1 MKQVFPL
8 QPISRGT
15 FALLLGAAGTLLIP
29 VVALW
34 RVPGAQGG
42 WVIAEQLYFWASLVC
57 LSGSQSHSG
66 DRL

>member
-42 WVIAEQLYFWASLVC
+42 WVM
-57 LSGSQSHSG
+57 
-66 DRL
+66 